1 MKTFAELREWCQGA
15 ELEFGD
21 PSEPVCQIFAR
32 FTQVRHDKEITCA
45 SQPPSELLLHLVEK
59 GPIVIRLSTTAFCLG
74 LDDAVETFQA
84 REISSGLWSLSP
96 SLNLPGILHAFVIL
110 YDVPS
115 PAPWERLIILPG
127 EERRSA

>member
-1 MKTFAELREWCQGA
+1 MKTFAELREWLRGA

-21 PSEPVCQIFAR
+21 SSEPVCQIFAR
-32 FTQVRHDKEITCA
+32 FTQVRHHKEITCA
-45 SQPPSELLLHLVEK
+45 TLPPSELLLHLDNDS
-59 GPIVIRLSTTAFCLG
+59 PIPIRVSTALSIG
-74 LDDAVETFQA
+74 LDGAVEAFAA
-84 REISSGLWSLSP
+84 REISTGLWALSP
-96 SLNLPGILHAFVIL
+96 SLNIPGFLHAFVIL